1 MDNTAK
7 RYAEFVNGIKSESI
21 VVSTKS
27 MQELFSYIDQME
39 ENIKTVKSELEILK
53 KQSINLQNEPK
64 PEPEAKVK
72 LDEFIKKI
80 EELIQKM
87 QQHVMEYKE
96 SILEKSEE
104 IKNYINEKNLE
115 GLNKVADMLNI
126 KSVCVNISEELMK
139 GAVNAENFATKL
151 DNLSKTVENS
161 KEKGKVSLAEG
172 RSSVIKLKAKL
183 AQPAGMER

>member
-1 MDNTAK
+1 
-7 RYAEFVNGIKSESI
+7 
-21 VVSTKS
+21 
-27 MQELFSYIDQME
+27 MQKHI
-39 ENIKTVKSELEILK
+39 
-53 KQSINLQNEPK
+53 
-64 PEPEAKVK
+64 
-72 LDEFIKKI
+72 
-80 EELIQKM
+80 
-87 QQHVMEYKE
+87 MEYKE

-172 RSSVIKLKAKL
+172 RSSVIKLKSKL
-183 AQPAGMER
+183 AQPARMER

>member
-53 KQSINLQNEPK
+53 KQSINLQNESK
-64 PEPEAKVK
+64 TEPEAKVK
-72 LDEFIKKI
+72 LDEFINKI

-87 QQHVMEYKE
+87 QQHIIQFKE

-115 GLNKVADMLNI
+115 GINAVVDKLNI
-126 KSVCVNISEELMK
+126 KNLCVNISEELMK

-151 DNLSKTVENS
+151 DGLSKTVENNKQ
-161 KEKGKVSLAEG
+161 KEQKQLVEG
-172 RSSVIKLKAKL
+172 HSSVIKLKEKL
-183 AQPAGMER
+183 VQPAGMER